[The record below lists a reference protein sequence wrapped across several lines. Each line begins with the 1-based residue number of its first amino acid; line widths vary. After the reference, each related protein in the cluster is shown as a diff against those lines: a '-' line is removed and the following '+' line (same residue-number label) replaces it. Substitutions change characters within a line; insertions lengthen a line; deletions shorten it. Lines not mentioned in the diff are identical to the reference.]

1 MPTGYRVRSLE
12 PSARPD
18 ASMDLL
24 REVTEHSLDPDYRVP
39 APGRTQR
46 RHPITLAVVLGLAG
60 VMVGLSVAQTST
72 QAPAAEVERRELVQ
86 RIREQTEVVDARR
99 EQAAE
104 LDAEIAELR
113 SGRLAHDGTDREL
126 EAEVAGAELE
136 AAGTPVRGP
145 GMVVVVDDAAS
156 GEKDTAVLDRD
167 LQELANGL
175 WVAGAEAVSV
185 NGHRLSSRTAIRGAG
200 EAITVDYRSLTRPYR
215 IEAIG
220 DPQTLQARWLQTPAA
235 GLWSHLRTKYGMRYE
250 MSVHQE
256 LLLRG
261 DTHATLRHVRPQ
273 R

>member
-1 MPTGYRVRSLE
+1 
-12 PSARPD
+12 
-18 ASMDLL
+18 MDLL
-24 REVTEHSLDPDYRVP
+24 REVTEHSLDPDYRD
-39 APGRTQR
+39 PGTGRPQR
-46 RHPITLAVVLGLAG
+46 RHPFALAVVLGLAG
-60 VMVGLSVAQTST
+60 IMVGMSVAQTST
-72 QAPAAEVERRELVQ
+72 QAPSAEAERRELVQ

-113 SGRLAHDGTDREL
+113 SGQLAHDGSDRQL
-126 EAEVAGAELE
+126 GAEVAEAELE
-136 AAGTPVRGP
+136 AAGSPVRGP
-145 GMVVVVDDAAS
+145 GVVIVVDDAES
-156 GEKDTAVLDRD
+156 GEEDTQVLDRD

-175 WVAGAEAVSV
+175 WSAGAEAVSV

-215 IEAIG
+215 IEAVG

-235 GLWSHLRTKYGMRYE
+235 GLWSHLRTKYGMRYD
-250 MSVHQE
+250 MSVHRE

-261 DTHATLRHVRPQ
+261 DTHATLRHVRTQ